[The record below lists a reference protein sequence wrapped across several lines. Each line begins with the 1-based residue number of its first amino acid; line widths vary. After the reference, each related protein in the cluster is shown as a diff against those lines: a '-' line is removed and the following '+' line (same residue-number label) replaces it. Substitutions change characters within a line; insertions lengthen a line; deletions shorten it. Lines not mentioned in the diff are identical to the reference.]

1 GLDENGGGHIP
12 GVVVIGGRGVPGV
25 VVIPAVGN
33 GHPHRRGGIPG
44 VAAAGGGA
52 VLGIVPAAAA
62 GGGGRPVPGVIPLG
76 RCAGAI
82 PGVIAAG
89 HRCVAGVVPQGDRGD
104 EGAVAAAVGAPF
116 VAVGGDIEIPQVA
129 PGDHSDGFVL
139 LRAVP
144 QGLLQLGDLAVELGG
159 GGDLVLHRHARHQA
173 YLPALVLQ
181 LVEGRLQQ
189 LPVAGIGGVPGGH
202 HQQVEVLH
210 EGVGQLRV
218 GAAIAL
224 EAADLEDLLDAALE
238 GKAVVGVHH

>member
-1 GLDENGGGHIP
+1 GGGHIP

-52 VLGIVPAAAA
+52 VLGIVPAA
-62 GGGGRPVPGVIPLG
+62 GCGGRPV
-76 RCAGAI
+76 

-129 PGDHSDGFVL
+129 PGDHSDGLVL

-144 QGLLQLGDLAVELGG
+144 Q
-159 GGDLVLHRHARHQA
+159 
-173 YLPALVLQ
+173 
-181 LVEGRLQQ
+181 
-189 LPVAGIGGVPGGH
+189 
-202 HQQVEVLH
+202 
-210 EGVGQLRV
+210 
-218 GAAIAL
+218 
-224 EAADLEDLLDAALE
+224 
-238 GKAVVGVHH
+238 